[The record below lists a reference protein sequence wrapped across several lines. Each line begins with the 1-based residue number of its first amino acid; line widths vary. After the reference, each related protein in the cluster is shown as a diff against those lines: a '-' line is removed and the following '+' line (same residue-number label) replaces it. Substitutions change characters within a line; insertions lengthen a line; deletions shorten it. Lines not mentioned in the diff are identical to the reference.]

1 MLSIGG
7 AGSFRRA
14 ICAAHA
20 AKMVPG
26 NLRMQDVK
34 HNQRLTATINRQQ
47 C

>member
-1 MLSIGG
+1 MLSTGG

-20 AKMVPG
+20 AKMALG

-34 HNQRLTATINRQQ
+34 HNQRSTATINREQ